1 MKLVQIKNKGKLN
14 RIIKNQPITHITLF
28 FLFEIQYLYLNSIFE
43 ERTFLPFITRDDN
56 NNCQRWSKT
65 EKTSDDKFYF
75 HKKNRNKV
83 LIMVC
88 PLKSQGFSGA
98 MATE

>member
-1 MKLVQIKNKGKLN
+1 M
-14 RIIKNQPITHITLF
+14 
-28 FLFEIQYLYLNSIFE
+28 
-43 ERTFLPFITRDDN
+43 
-56 NNCQRWSKT
+56 WKT

-83 LIMVC
+83 LVMVC
-88 PLKSQGFSGA
+88 PLKPQRFSGA